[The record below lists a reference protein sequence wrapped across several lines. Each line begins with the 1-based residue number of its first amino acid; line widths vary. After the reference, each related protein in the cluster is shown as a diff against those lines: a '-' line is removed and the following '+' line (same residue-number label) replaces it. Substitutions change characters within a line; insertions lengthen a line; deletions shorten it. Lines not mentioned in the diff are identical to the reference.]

1 MLHELFGLEDLQRRI
16 AACPEFRPD
25 EQVGDLRFV
34 SEAFSMENGLMTQ
47 TYKIRRNRVVERYAP
62 LIADM

>member
-1 MLHELFGLEDLQRRI
+1 
-16 AACPEFRPD
+16 
-25 EQVGDLRFV
+25 V